1 MIDSSDFDASAYYDD
16 LIKKSSLAELMQTA
30 STLLA
35 GKSAM
40 TNATL

>member
-1 MIDSSDFDASAYYDD
+1 MVDSTTFNAPAYYDD

-35 GKSAM
+35 GK
-40 TNATL
+40 LP